1 MNNENK
7 YSIDNISK
15 NLIENYGAE
24 EITLEDF
31 FNMDEN
37 NEDYSFEDISKIYK
51 IDNEGIIE
59 KLLSEEEKSQIELNI
74 EHLNNIDNDDSSYLD
89 KISTGQL
96 IIIVL
101 ESKDKVN
108 LSGFIMEGNGQVLF
122 DYLTSLIGNDV
133 KKEFNKLDEI
143 IEELKEFKPYG
154 KYFK

>member
-7 YSIDNISK
+7 YRIDNISK
-15 NLIENYGAE
+15 NLIENYKAV

-37 NEDYSFEDISKIYK
+37 NEEYSFEDISKIYK
-51 IDNEGIIE
+51 IDNLDVIE
-59 KLLSEEEKSQIELNI
+59 KLLSEEEKTQIELTI

>member
-15 NLIENYGAE
+15 HLIENYVAE
-24 EITLEDF
+24 EITLEYF
-31 FNMDEN
+31 LNMDEN
-37 NEDYSFEDISKIYK
+37 NEEYMFEDISKIYK
-51 IDNEGIIE
+51 IDNVGVIE
-59 KLLSEEEKSQIELNI
+59 KLLSEEEKAQIELTI
-74 EHLNNIDNDDSSYLD
+74 EHLNNIDNDGSSYLD

>member
-15 NLIENYGAE
+15 NLTENYGAE

-37 NEDYSFEDISKIYK
+37 NEEYSFEDISKIYK
-51 IDNEGIIE
+51 INNEGVIE
-59 KLLSEEEKSQIELNI
+59 KLLSEEEKAQIELTI

>member
-7 YSIDNISK
+7 YRIDNISK
-15 NLIENYGAE
+15 NLIENYKAV

-31 FNMDEN
+31 LNMDEN
-37 NEDYSFEDISKIYK
+37 NEEYSFEDISKIYK
-51 IDNEGIIE
+51 IDNLDVIE
-59 KLLSEEEKSQIELNI
+59 KLLSEEEKTQIELTI

>member
-1 MNNENK
+1 MKNENK

-37 NEDYSFEDISKIYK
+37 NEVYSFEDISKIYK
-51 IDNEGIIE
+51 IDNEGVIE
-59 KLLSEEEKSQIELNI
+59 KLLSEEEKAQIELTI

-122 DYLTSLIGNDV
+122 DYLTDLIGNDV

>member
-31 FNMDEN
+31 LNMDEN
-37 NEDYSFEDISKIYK
+37 NEEYSFEDISKIYK
-51 IDNEGIIE
+51 IDNEGVIE
-59 KLLSEEEKSQIELNI
+59 KLLSEEEKAQIELTI

>member
-31 FNMDEN
+31 LNMDEN
-37 NEDYSFEDISKIYK
+37 NEEYSFEDISEIYK

-59 KLLSEEEKSQIELNI
+59 KLLSEEEKAQIELTI

-122 DYLTSLIGNDV
+122 DYLTDLIGNDV

>member
-15 NLIENYGAE
+15 NLIENYDAE

-37 NEDYSFEDISKIYK
+37 NEEYSFEDISKIYK
-51 IDNEGIIE
+51 IDNEGVIE
-59 KLLSEEEKSQIELNI
+59 KLLSEEEKAQIELTI
-74 EHLNNIDNDDSSYLD
+74 EHLNHIDNDDSSYLD

-122 DYLTSLIGNDV
+122 DYLTDLIGNDV

>member
-37 NEDYSFEDISKIYK
+37 NEEYSFEDISKIYK

-59 KLLSEEEKSQIELNI
+59 KLLSEEEKAQIELTI

-122 DYLTSLIGNDV
+122 DYLTDLIGNDV

>member
-15 NLIENYGAE
+15 NLIENYRAV
-24 EITLEDF
+24 EITLGDF
-31 FNMDEN
+31 LNMDEN
-37 NEDYSFEDISKIYK
+37 NEEYSFEDVSKIYK
-51 IDNEGIIE
+51 IDNLGVIE
-59 KLLSEEEKSQIELNI
+59 KLLSEEEKTQIELTI

>member
-37 NEDYSFEDISKIYK
+37 NEEYSFEDISKIYK
-51 IDNEGIIE
+51 IDNDGVIE
-59 KLLSEEEKSQIELNI
+59 KLLSEEEKAQIELTI

-122 DYLTSLIGNDV
+122 DYLTDLIGNDV

>member
-51 IDNEGIIE
+51 IDNEGVIE
-59 KLLSEEEKSQIELNI
+59 KLLSEEEKAQIELTI

-122 DYLTSLIGNDV
+122 DYLTDLIGNDV

>member
-37 NEDYSFEDISKIYK
+37 NEEYSFEDISKIYK

-122 DYLTSLIGNDV
+122 DYLTDLIGNDV

>member
-24 EITLEDF
+24 EITLEYF
-31 FNMDEN
+31 LNMDEN
-37 NEDYSFEDISKIYK
+37 NEEYMFEDISKIYK
-51 IDNEGIIE
+51 IDNVGVIE
-59 KLLSEEEKSQIELNI
+59 KLLSEEEKAQIELTI
-74 EHLNNIDNDDSSYLD
+74 EHLNNIDNDGSSYLD

-122 DYLTSLIGNDV
+122 DYLTDLIGNDV

>member
-15 NLIENYGAE
+15 NLIENYRAV

-31 FNMDEN
+31 LNMDEN
-37 NEDYSFEDISKIYK
+37 NEEYSFEDISKIYK
-51 IDNEGIIE
+51 IDNLGVIE
-59 KLLSEEEKSQIELNI
+59 KLLSEEEKTQIELTI
-74 EHLNNIDNDDSSYLD
+74 EHLNNIDNDDSSYLK

>member
-37 NEDYSFEDISKIYK
+37 NEEYSFEDISKIYK
-51 IDNEGIIE
+51 IDNEGVIE
-59 KLLSEEEKSQIELNI
+59 KLLSEEEKSQIELTI

>member
-51 IDNEGIIE
+51 IDNEGVIE
-59 KLLSEEEKSQIELNI
+59 KLLSEEEKSQIELTI

-122 DYLTSLIGNDV
+122 DYLTNLIGNDV

>member
-15 NLIENYGAE
+15 NLIENYDAE

-37 NEDYSFEDISKIYK
+37 NEDYRFEDISKIYK
-51 IDNEGIIE
+51 IDNVGVIE
-59 KLLSEEEKSQIELNI
+59 KLLSEEEKAQIELTI

-108 LSGFIMEGNGQVLF
+108 LSGFIMEGNGQALF
-122 DYLTSLIGNDV
+122 DYLTDLIGNDV

>member
-7 YSIDNISK
+7 YRIDNISK
-15 NLIENYGAE
+15 NLIENYKAV

-37 NEDYSFEDISKIYK
+37 NEEYSFEDISKIYK
-51 IDNEGIIE
+51 IDNLDVIE
-59 KLLSEEEKSQIELNI
+59 KLLSEEEKTQIELTI
-74 EHLNNIDNDDSSYLD
+74 EHLNNIDNDDASYLD

>member
-37 NEDYSFEDISKIYK
+37 NEEYSFEDISKIYK
-51 IDNEGIIE
+51 IDNEGVIE
-59 KLLSEEEKSQIELNI
+59 KLLSEEEKAQIELTI

-108 LSGFIMEGNGQVLF
+108 LSGFIMEGNGKVLF
-122 DYLTSLIGNDV
+122 DYLTDLIGNDV

>member
-1 MNNENK
+1 M
-7 YSIDNISK
+7 
-15 NLIENYGAE
+15 
-24 EITLEDF
+24 T
-31 FNMDEN
+31 
-37 NEDYSFEDISKIYK
+37 
-51 IDNEGIIE
+51 
-59 KLLSEEEKSQIELNI
+59 I
-74 EHLNNIDNDDSSYLD
+74 EHLNNIDDDSSYLN

-101 ESKDKVN
+101 ESKDKFN

-122 DYLTSLIGNDV
+122 DYLTSLIGNDI

>member
-37 NEDYSFEDISKIYK
+37 NEEYSFEDISKIYK
-51 IDNEGIIE
+51 IDNEGVIE
-59 KLLSEEEKSQIELNI
+59 KLLSEEEKAQIELTI
-74 EHLNNIDNDDSSYLD
+74 EHLNHIDNDDSSYLD

-122 DYLTSLIGNDV
+122 DYLTDLIGNDV

-154 KYFK
+154 KYLK

>member
-37 NEDYSFEDISKIYK
+37 NEEYSFEDISKIYK
-51 IDNEGIIE
+51 IDNECVIE
-59 KLLSEEEKSQIELNI
+59 KLLSEEEKAQIELTI

-122 DYLTSLIGNDV
+122 DYLTDLIGNDV

>member
-37 NEDYSFEDISKIYK
+37 NEEYSFEDISKIYK
-51 IDNEGIIE
+51 IDNEGVIE
-59 KLLSEEEKSQIELNI
+59 KLLSEEEKSQIELTI

-122 DYLTSLIGNDV
+122 DYLTDLIGNDV
-133 KKEFNKLDEI
+133 KKNLTN
-143 IEELKEFKPYG
+143 
-154 KYFK
+154 

>member
-15 NLIENYGAE
+15 NLIENYGSE
-24 EITLEDF
+24 EITLEHF

-37 NEDYSFEDISKIYK
+37 NEEYSFEDISKIYK
-51 IDNEGIIE
+51 IDNLDVIE
-59 KLLSEEEKSQIELNI
+59 KLLSEEEKAQIELTI

-101 ESKDKVN
+101 ESKDKFN
-108 LSGFIMEGNGQVLF
+108 LSGFIMEGNGQILF

-154 KYFK
+154 KYFR

>member
-15 NLIENYGAE
+15 NLIENYGVE

-37 NEDYSFEDISKIYK
+37 NEEYSFEDISKIYK
-51 IDNEGIIE
+51 IDNEGVIE
-59 KLLSEEEKSQIELNI
+59 KLLSEEEKAQIELTI

-122 DYLTSLIGNDV
+122 DYLTDLIGNDV

-143 IEELKEFKPYG
+143 IEELKEFKLYG

>member
-1 MNNENK
+1 MINENNRK
-7 YSIDNISK
+7 IENISK
-15 NLIENYGAE
+15 YLIEKYEAK
-24 EITLEDF
+24 EITLENFLD
-31 FNMDEN
+31 MDEN
-37 NEDYSFEDISKIYK
+37 NEEYNFEDISKIYK
-51 IDNEGIIE
+51 IDNVDIIE
-59 KLLSEEEKSQIELNI
+59 KLLSKEEKSEIELTI
-74 EHLNNIDNDDSSYLD
+74 EHFNNMEENDASYLN

-122 DYLTSLIGNDV
+122 EYLSSLIGNDV
-133 KKEFNKLDEI
+133 KKEFNKLDEM

>member
-24 EITLEDF
+24 EITLEYF
-31 FNMDEN
+31 LNMDEN
-37 NEDYSFEDISKIYK
+37 NEEYMFEDISKIYK
-51 IDNEGIIE
+51 IDNVGVIE
-59 KLLSEEEKSQIELNI
+59 KLLSEEEKAQIELTI
-74 EHLNNIDNDDSSYLD
+74 EHLNNIDNDGSSYLD
-89 KISTGQL
+89 KVSTGQL

>member
-15 NLIENYGAE
+15 NLIENYDAE

-51 IDNEGIIE
+51 IDNVGVIE
-59 KLLSEEEKSQIELNI
+59 KLLSEEEKAQIELTI

-108 LSGFIMEGNGQVLF
+108 LSGFIMEGNGQALF
-122 DYLTSLIGNDV
+122 DYLTDLIGNDV

>member
-15 NLIENYGAE
+15 NLIENYDAE

-37 NEDYSFEDISKIYK
+37 NEEYSFEDISKIYK
-51 IDNEGIIE
+51 IDNEGVIE
-59 KLLSEEEKSQIELNI
+59 KLLSEEEKAQIELTI

-89 KISTGQL
+89 KISNGQL

-122 DYLTSLIGNDV
+122 DYLTDLIGNDV

>member
-31 FNMDEN
+31 LNMDEN
-37 NEDYSFEDISKIYK
+37 NEEYSFEDISEIYK

-122 DYLTSLIGNDV
+122 DYLTDLIGNDV

>member
-31 FNMDEN
+31 FYMDEN
-37 NEDYSFEDISKIYK
+37 NEEYSFEDISKIYK
-51 IDNEGIIE
+51 IDNECVIE
-59 KLLSEEEKSQIELNI
+59 KLLSEEEKAQIELTI

-122 DYLTSLIGNDV
+122 DYLTDLIGNDV

>member
-51 IDNEGIIE
+51 IDNECVIE
-59 KLLSEEEKSQIELNI
+59 KLLSEEEKAQIELTI
-74 EHLNNIDNDDSSYLD
+74 EHLKNIDNDDSSYLD

>member
-15 NLIENYGAE
+15 NLIENYRAV
-24 EITLEDF
+24 EITLGDF

-37 NEDYSFEDISKIYK
+37 NEEYSFEDVSKIYK
-51 IDNEGIIE
+51 IDNLGVIE
-59 KLLSEEEKSQIELNI
+59 KLLSEEEKTQIELTI

>member
-37 NEDYSFEDISKIYK
+37 NEVYSFEDISKIYK
-51 IDNEGIIE
+51 IDNEGVIE
-59 KLLSEEEKSQIELNI
+59 KLLSEEEKAQIELTI

-122 DYLTSLIGNDV
+122 DYLTDLIGNDV